1 VNLSFPIPS
10 RQETTAGPNAEMN
23 FVARSDIRGCRKSG
37 GEISQCRKDK
47 LGGTLVSC
55 TVDAGGGYFLLVN
68 YSGLSLCHCTM
79 VCRGFVIMSCQCFVS
94 DAPEPFLPGILEHK
108 FSLLHIFL
116 YSLRITIYKKKF
128 IFEPNL

>member
-1 VNLSFPIPS
+1 MCREST
-10 RQETTAGPNAEMN
+10 RDDGGGPNALVTN
-23 FVARSDIRGCRKSG
+23 FALDVSSEAVGKSG
-37 GEISQCRKDK
+37 GEISQRRKDK

-94 DAPEPFLPGILEHK
+94 DAPEPFLPEN
-108 FSLLHIFL
+108 
-116 YSLRITIYKKKF
+116 
-128 IFEPNL
+128 FE